1 MFTDQP
7 VTPTR
12 VETLI
17 DLLRGLPPNKK
28 IDRETI
34 ATLLQPEGMPDV
46 DPQKRDAARQTVK
59 AALELNLIEET
70 EEKLIKLKFKSGDR
84 RTTSQILLNAL
95 DATVLSDTKTE
106 PFLAKFYSYLLF
118 LNQDGVVK
126 KSGDDWAVEFE
137 RDVYGDQR
145 PPNPFNATKLAG
157 LHRWMSYAGLG
168 WYDTNDLFQPN
179 PYERLQR
186 RLPLI
191 FQGRAKKL
199 SSEEFMSR
207 LAAECPELDG
217 GEIFKQTNAQ
227 YSADVKVCTLGL
239 SHALI
244 DLHLDD
250 HIKLFC
256 PPDSRG
262 WSIEIAEP
270 PSDGLQ
276 SGRIASVELVK
287 TL

>member
-17 DLLRGLPPNKK
+17 DLLRGLSPNKR

-34 ATLLQPEGMPDV
+34 VTLLQPEGMPDV
-46 DPQKRDAARQTVK
+46 DPKKRDSARHTVR

-70 EEKLIKLKFKSGDR
+70 EDKLIKLRFKSADR
-84 RTTSQILLNAL
+84 RNTTRILLDAL
-95 DATVLSDTKTE
+95 DSIVLKKTNTE

-118 LNQDGVVK
+118 LNKDGVLR

-157 LHRWMSYAGLG
+157 LHRWMAYAGLG
-168 WYDTNDLFQPN
+168 WYDTNDIFQPN

-186 RLPLI
+186 NLPLI
-191 FQGRAKKL
+191 FQGRAMKL

-217 GEIFKQTNAQ
+217 GDIFRQTNPQ
-227 YSADVKVCTLGL
+227 YSADAKVCTLGL
-239 SHALI
+239 SHALVE
-244 DLHLDD
+244 LHLDD
-250 HIKLFC
+250 NIRLFC

-262 WSIEIAEP
+262 WSIEAAEP

-276 SGRIASVELVK
+276 SGRIATVELLK
-287 TL
+287 TT